1 MGLFAR
7 KRKAQQPERHELVEI
22 PIGSMIELTDPI
34 TFETSETPSRTF
46 ELIERKK
53 YEGEGLMRYMYTLKD
68 RDEVVVLGV
77 DKVWGTD
84 EFEVSRWIIDSEEE
98 TDSNSA
104 GPEEMEDEEED
115 YYSEDDDYDSPDDIV
130 EEPVGNSK
138 PGADL
143 PDSITLNYPDP
154 DDDDMEISVEY
165 VRQVITPAKMT
176 VANAQTLDEYD
187 VELHEYAN
195 EDEDLMCVEHCGNWL
210 TFYVG
215 KLISQSD
222 VNVYPAEEEA
232 EYI

>member
-7 KRKAQQPERHELVEI
+7 KRKTQKPERHELVEI
-22 PIGSMIELTDPI
+22 PIGSMIELSDPI
-34 TFETSETPSRTF
+34 TFETSDTPSRTF

-53 YEGEGLMRYMYTLKD
+53 YEGESLMRYMYLLKD

-77 DKVWGTD
+77 DQIGGTD

-98 TDSNSA
+98 LDSGSSD
-104 GPEEMEDEEED
+104 PEEMEDEED
-115 YYSEDDDYDSPDDIV
+115 YYFEDDDYDSSDLIV
-130 EEPVGNSK
+130 EEAVDGSESS
-138 PGADL
+138 ADL
-143 PDSITLNYPDP
+143 PDSITLHYPDP
-154 DDDDMEISVEY
+154 DDEDMEILVEY
-165 VRQVITPAKMT
+165 VRQTITPAKMT
-176 VANAQTLDEYD
+176 VVNAQTLDEYD

-195 EDEDLMCVEHCGNWL
+195 EDEELMCVEHCGNWL

-215 KLISQSD
+215 ALISQPD